1 MFGEHKENESKETQF
16 WSKVKKKLYERK
28 VFSFPYSKKNTFLFF
43 IDKTCTVPKYKSLN
57 FLSLPSNLRRSIG
70 SISQLSSR

>member
-28 VFSFPYSKKNTFLFF
+28 MFSFPYSKENTF
-43 IDKTCTVPKYKSLN
+43 P
-57 FLSLPSNLRRSIG
+57 
-70 SISQLSSR
+70 